1 MIMMPK
7 SEDFSLLIVLTRL
20 LDKIYKMSNKSPHN
34 SSKDAAPLT
43 SSSHVAV
50 DLVLDTAYQNIDAP
64 TWKSLFTKARKS
76 GVTQFIADLFAG
88 KHVNTSEDRPALHSA
103 LRNLSKEPVLVD
115 GNDVMPAV
123 SDVWRRMQALCNK
136 WVGVTD
142 LIHIGIGGS
151 DFGPRLAIEA
161 LSYVPGLE
169 SRGMRMH
176 FLANID
182 SAELARILRR
192 AQPNSTRVIIVSKS
206 FTTPET
212 TMNASAVLNW
222 LKENGCTKSQIAHS
236 LFAVT
241 TNIPAAQTF
250 GIQADHIYPFWD
262 WVGGRYSVWSAVGL
276 SIALQY
282 GFNTFKNFLA
292 GAHAMDLHF
301 KNAPLEE
308 NLPVIMALALLHQQT
323 THQIKAYAAI
333 PYADA
338 LDSFPKWLQ
347 QLDMESNGKRISR
360 EGKTVQYSSP
370 VVFGSA
376 GSNAQHS
383 YFQLFHQGPETI
395 PIDFIAVRKPMS
407 DLPEAAARHR
417 ILLSNCLAQAQA
429 LAHGK
434 DASDPNEIYPGNRP
448 SNLLI
453 LPELNAFYLGALL
466 ALYENRAAVLGV
478 LWNIN
483 SFDQPG
489 VELGKVL
496 AKPIEKALASDTNLT
511 GTESGIDEVTAARI
525 EFFKSNH

>member
-1 MIMMPK
+1 
-7 SEDFSLLIVLTRL
+7 
-20 LDKIYKMSNKSPHN
+20 MSSRPLQNSDYSPN
-34 SSKDAAPLT
+34 ST
-43 SSSHVAV
+43 HTAV
-50 DLVLDTAYQNIDAP
+50 DVVLDTAYQNINASE
-64 TWKSLFTKARKS
+64 WAELFATASQSKVKE
-76 GVTQFIADLFAG
+76 FIADMFAG
-88 KHVNTSEDRPALHSA
+88 KHVNQSEDRPALHSA
-103 LRNLSKEPVLVD
+103 LRNLSKSPVLVD
-115 GNDVMPAV
+115 GQDVMPAV
-123 SDVWRRMQALCNK
+123 SEVWQRIDALCNK

-142 LIHIGIGGS
+142 VIHIGIGGS

-161 LSYVPGLE
+161 LAHVPGIE

-182 SAELARILRR
+182 TAELARILAR

-206 FTTPET
+206 FTTLET
-212 TMNASAVLNW
+212 TMNAKAVVAW
-222 LKENGCTKSQIAHS
+222 LQNSGCTKGQIARS

-241 TNIPAAQTF
+241 ANIPAAKDF
-250 GIQADHIYPFWD
+250 GIEEENIYPFWD

-276 SIALQY
+276 PIALQY
-282 GFNTFKNFLA
+282 GFNTFQDFLA

-308 NLPVIMALALLHQQT
+308 NLPVIMALTLLYQQEKNKV
-323 THQIKAYAAI
+323 KAYAAI

-338 LDSFPKWLQ
+338 LDWFPKWLQ
-347 QLDMESNGKRISR
+347 QLDMESNGKSVDRN
-360 EGKTVQYSSP
+360 GKPAQYSSP

-383 YFQLFHQGPETI
+383 YFQLFHQGPEII

-407 DLPEAAARHR
+407 DRPEAVAHHR

-434 DASDPNEIYPGNRP
+434 TADNPNDVYPGNRP
-448 SNLLI
+448 SNLLL

-466 ALYENRAAVLGV
+466 ALYENRAATLGA

-489 VELGKVL
+489 VEYGKVL
-496 AKPIEKALASDTNLT
+496 AKPIEKALISGSDHIEV
-511 GTESGIDEVTAARI
+511 GDGIDAVTAARI
-525 EFFKSNH
+525 NLLNS